1 MSENK
6 YDYKADLLVRLKELQ
21 YAQLYLEAAAKES
34 QETFLLA
41 LRDVAE
47 VQKGMAQ
54 LAVEADVNRENLY
67 RALSEDGNPTLSTLT
82 SVLDALGMELLPSL
96 KHIVPT
102 SLEPSPRTIEHSE
115 TDSVRINLE
124 TGNTLQSG
132 GLSLSNSIFVT
143 SAATMSAGFATPS
156 AYRVNLFGG
165 LSVEPTKPDDNIPTP
180 LAWAVIAQDQA
191 QKSDQYLEA

>member
-6 YDYKADLLVRLKELQ
+6 YDYKADLLARLKELQ

-47 VQKGMAQ
+47 AQKGMAQ

-67 RALSEDGNPTLSTLT
+67 RALSEEGNPTLSTLT

-96 KHIVPT
+96 KQIVPT
-102 SLEPSPRTIEHSE
+102 SSEPSPRTTEHSE
-115 TDSVRINLE
+115 TDSVQINLE
-124 TGNTLQSG
+124 AGNTLQSTDWTF
-132 GLSLSNSIFVT
+132 GL
-143 SAATMSAGFATPS
+143 ATPMVGGANNYQCRQDAAMADLPPAHMIAALS
-156 AYRVNLFGG
+156 EENNLLQEQLAGG
-165 LSVEPTKPDDNIPTP
+165 
-180 LAWAVIAQDQA
+180 A
-191 QKSDQYLEA
+191 